1 MATVRVQRVLLSNRS
16 AAVRGG
22 SRQGEGGW
30 VCHPLLSA
38 DVASGMVGDETKRSR
53 LLPAGEVGEGDRQP
67 PTEMWTWS

>member
-16 AAVRGG
+16 AAVRGSSG
-22 SRQGEGGW
+22 QGEGGW
-30 VCHPLLSA
+30 VRHPLLSA
-38 DVASGMVGDETKRSR
+38 DVVGDETKRSR